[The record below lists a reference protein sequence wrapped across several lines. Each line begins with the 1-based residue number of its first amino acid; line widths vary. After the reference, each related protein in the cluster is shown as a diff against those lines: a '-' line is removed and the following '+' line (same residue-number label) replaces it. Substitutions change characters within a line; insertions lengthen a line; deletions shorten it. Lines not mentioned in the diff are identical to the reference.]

1 MYRRRRPTSGRR
13 TSRGVRERAIEEPV
27 ASRAKLTFQDMEG
40 AVPIFTGN
48 DDYPVEKWVAQIE
61 EVAHSAGWGSMEKLL
76 FGKRLVKGVA
86 ERFLRI
92 QDGVY
97 SWEKLKSALLEEFA
111 RMVSGASVH
120 RRLSKSQKTSEES
133 VNEYFYR
140 MREMASVGSIE
151 DRDLME
157 YVIDGIPGRSS
168 MKGMLHGA
176 RNLKEFRDKLSAF
189 EGLVEKVK
197 AEEAAATV
205 ATAKAVPAPSTG
217 GGWRPKARTPAL
229 IDTGSEDNL
238 AGENFVHRCGI
249 ITSESVPVVR
259 DQCNSSGAIRR
270 KAAEGVRR
278 ADSDLKDGEQE
289 KIKVERDKTSKPRVP
304 IEVKLEQSLRR
315 EKEERASQEM
325 SAHAEPNDSCSSEAD
340 GTSNMS
346 HGQMVRTPLE
356 PPASPSRA
364 HLDYS
369 SVRPNTENR
378 SSTTDSIR
386 MKNDESKH
394 RKPCGI
400 DVSNNEEDG
409 VDMSDRSED
418 TGNGGLDMGDGSMD
432 GDGLHI
438 GRLWDNGD
446 MAFSN
451 KDEPPD
457 GQFSKGQI
465 DVTIME
471 KKIRPW
477 IKKGVFGYIGEP
489 GTILVNF
496 ICGKIPYGKPWGDG
510 RSIADNIIGQ
520 PRGIATGIG

>member
-1 MYRRRRPTSGRR
+1 
-13 TSRGVRERAIEEPV
+13 
-27 ASRAKLTFQDMEG
+27 
-40 AVPIFTGN
+40 
-48 DDYPVEKWVAQIE
+48 
-61 EVAHSAGWGSMEKLL
+61 
-76 FGKRLVKGVA
+76 
-86 ERFLRI
+86 
-92 QDGVY
+92 
-97 SWEKLKSALLEEFA
+97 
-111 RMVSGASVH
+111 
-120 RRLSKSQKTSEES
+120 
-133 VNEYFYR
+133 
-140 MREMASVGSIE
+140 
-151 DRDLME
+151 ME

-168 MKGMLHGA
+168 MKGMLYGA

-189 EGLVEKVK
+189 DGLVEKVK
-197 AEEAAATV
+197 AEEATV

-217 GGWRPKARTPAL
+217 SGWRPKARTPAL
-229 IDTGSEDNL
+229 IDTGSEDKL
-238 AGENFVHRCGI
+238 AGENLVHRCGI
-249 ITSESVPVVR
+249 ITSESIPVVR
-259 DQCNSSGAIRR
+259 DQCNNSGAIRR

-369 SVRPNTENR
+369 SVRPSTENR
-378 SSTTDSIR
+378 SSTTDSIGIT
-386 MKNDESKH
+386 NDESKH

-409 VDMSDRSED
+409 VDMDDRGLDTGDRSED
-418 TGNGGLDMGDGSMD
+418 TGNGGVDMSDRSEDMGNGGVDMGDGSMD

-446 MAFSN
+446 IPFSN

-457 GQFSKGQI
+457 GQFSKGSHGHSKNPKDEDEENGKHEEKDMDKSPEGIRDPVKISTPKDNVFTFKLGRSQI
-465 DVTIME
+465 DVTLME
-471 KKIRPW
+471 NKIRPW

-496 ICGKIPYGKPWGDG
+496 ICGKILHGKLWGDG